1 MDEDKDSK
9 QNLAPSPT
17 RCVMSLTDQDND
29 TLAGGMPP
37 LTNSDV
43 FNLPIKPMASGVNSL
58 HAGIF
63 SIIFVIC

>member
-9 QNLAPSPT
+9 QNLDLYSPT
-17 RCVMSLTDQDND
+17 RCVDSHELTND

-43 FNLPIKPMASGVNSL
+43 VNLPIESMASGFNSL

-63 SIIFVIC
+63 SMLFVIC